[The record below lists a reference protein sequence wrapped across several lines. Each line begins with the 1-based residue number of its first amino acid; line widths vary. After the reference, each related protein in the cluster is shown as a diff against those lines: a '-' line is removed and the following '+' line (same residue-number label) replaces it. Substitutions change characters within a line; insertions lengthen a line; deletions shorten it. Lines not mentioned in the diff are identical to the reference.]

1 MDTAFPGPIV
11 VDAGTLAPDATTLD
25 VLARVQLT
33 ARRIGLEARLRNA
46 SGELVDLIAFA
57 GLTDALRVE
66 LEREPEEREEGL
78 GLEEERELD
87 DPPVLDP

>member
-1 MDTAFPGPIV
+1 MVTPFPGPIV

-46 SGELVDLIAFA
+46 SGELRDLIAFA

-66 LEREPEEREEGL
+66 LERKPEEREERR
-78 GLEEERELD
+78 GLEEEGELD

>member
-11 VDAGTLAPDATTLD
+11 VDAGVLEPDATTVD
-25 VLARVQLT
+25 VLARVQLA
-33 ARRIGLEARLRNA
+33 ARRVGLEARLRDA
-46 SGELVDLIAFA
+46 SGELLDLIAFA
-57 GLTDALRVE
+57 GLAGVLRVE
-66 LEREPEEREEGL
+66 LQRQPEEREQRL

>member
-11 VDAGTLAPDATTLD
+11 VDAGVLVPDATTLD
-25 VLARVQLT
+25 VLARVQLM
-33 ARRIGLEARLRNA
+33 ARRIGLEARLRGA
-46 SGELVDLIAFA
+46 SDELLDLIGFA

-66 LEREPEEREEGL
+66 LERQPEEREERL

-87 DPPVLDP
+87 DPPVSGP

>member
-11 VDAGTLAPDATTLD
+11 VDAGALEPDATTVD
-25 VLARVQLT
+25 VLARVQLA
-33 ARRIGLEARLRNA
+33 ARRVGLEARLRDA
-46 SGELVDLIAFA
+46 SVELLDLIAFA
-57 GLTDALRVE
+57 GLTGVLRVE
-66 LEREPEEREEGL
+66 LERQPEEREQRL

>member
-1 MDTAFPGPIV
+1 MDTAFPGPIA
-11 VDAGTLAPDATTLD
+11 VDAGVLAPDATTLD

-33 ARRIGLEARLRNA
+33 ARRIGLEARLRGA
-46 SGELVDLIAFA
+46 SDELLDLIGFA

-66 LEREPEEREEGL
+66 LEREPEEREERL

-87 DPPVLDP
+87 DPSVLDP

>member
-1 MDTAFPGPIV
+1 MVTPFPGPIV
-11 VDAGTLAPDATTLD
+11 VDAGTLTPDATTLD

-33 ARRIGLEARLRNA
+33 ARRISLEARLRNA
-46 SGELVDLIAFA
+46 SGELLDLIAFA

-66 LEREPEEREEGL
+66 LEREPEEREQRL

-87 DPPVLDP
+87 DPTVLDP